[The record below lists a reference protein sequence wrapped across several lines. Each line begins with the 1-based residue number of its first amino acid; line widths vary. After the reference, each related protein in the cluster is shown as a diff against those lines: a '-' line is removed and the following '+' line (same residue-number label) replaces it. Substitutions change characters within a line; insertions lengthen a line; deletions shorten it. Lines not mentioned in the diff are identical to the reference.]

1 MEDKLTIENLA
12 ALLAAKM
19 NMEQADAD
27 AFVCSFF
34 ALIEEGLKRDKYVK
48 IKGLGTFKLI
58 TEADNEG
65 KVVFIP
71 DAALKEAV
79 NKPFSHFQPVE
90 LNKGVHFDDIDE
102 NESSEVGEVV
112 TPSEPEPDV
121 ASEQS
126 DIANVAD
133 PDAENI
139 PLNVAPEAPEPCEEK
154 EEIPTENTE
163 GKQRRWFMSWYMFAA
178 VLLAGVVIGVGVMW
192 GVFAGRSNDS
202 VKRSN
207 DLKQYEEKPVSV
219 APVDSVDTEIS
230 DSIETAEE
238 DSAEDT
244 VVVHKKVIDSIIG
257 VATDDVSEIKY
268 LSDEVVYKISGT
280 LDTVTIVKGSTLSK
294 VAYKYFRNRK
304 LWPYIV
310 MYNKDVIDDPNN
322 VPIGTTLRIPK
333 LTPAD

>member
-139 PLNVAPEAPEPCEEK
+139 PLNVAPEAPEL
-154 EEIPTENTE
+154 
-163 GKQRRWFMSWYMFAA
+163 RRIQKVNNVDGLCHGICLLRYFWQ
-178 VLLAGVVIGVGVMW
+178 VLLLV
-192 GVFAGRSNDS
+192 
-202 VKRSN
+202 
-207 DLKQYEEKPVSV
+207 
-219 APVDSVDTEIS
+219 
-230 DSIETAEE
+230 
-238 DSAEDT
+238 
-244 VVVHKKVIDSIIG
+244 
-257 VATDDVSEIKY
+257 
-268 LSDEVVYKISGT
+268 
-280 LDTVTIVKGSTLSK
+280 
-294 VAYKYFRNRK
+294 
-304 LWPYIV
+304 
-310 MYNKDVIDDPNN
+310 
-322 VPIGTTLRIPK
+322 
-333 LTPAD
+333 

>member
-19 NMEQADAD
+19 NMEQSDAD
-27 AFVCSFF
+27 VFVCSFF

-178 VLLAGVVIGVGVMW
+178 VLLAGGVIGVGVMW

-202 VKRSN
+202 VESSN
-207 DLKQYEEKPVSV
+207 DLKRDEEKAVSV
-219 APVDSVDTEIS
+219 APVDSVDTEMS

-238 DSAEDT
+238 NNAEDT
-244 VVVHKKVIDSIIG
+244 VVVHKKAIDSIIG

>member
-90 LNKGVHFDDIDE
+90 LNEGVHFDDIDE

-202 VKRSN
+202 VERSN

-219 APVDSVDTEIS
+219 VPVDSVDTEIS

-238 DSAEDT
+238 DNAEDT
-244 VVVHKKVIDSIIG
+244 VVVHKKAIDSIIG

>member
-71 DAALKEAV
+71 DAA
-79 NKPFSHFQPVE
+79 
-90 LNKGVHFDDIDE
+90 
-102 NESSEVGEVV
+102 
-112 TPSEPEPDV
+112 
-121 ASEQS
+121 
-126 DIANVAD
+126 
-133 PDAENI
+133 
-139 PLNVAPEAPEPCEEK
+139 
-154 EEIPTENTE
+154 

-202 VKRSN
+202 VERSN

-219 APVDSVDTEIS
+219 APVDSVDTEMS

-238 DSAEDT
+238 NNAEDT
-244 VVVHKKVIDSIIG
+244 VVVHKKAIDSIIG

-310 MYNKDVIDDPNN
+310 MYNEDVIDDPNN

>member
-71 DAALKEAV
+71 DVALKEAV

-90 LNKGVHFDDIDE
+90 LNEGVHFDDIDE

-112 TPSEPEPDV
+112 TSSEPEPDV
-121 ASEQS
+121 ASVQS

-133 PDAENI
+133 SDAENVS
-139 PLNVAPEAPEPCEEK
+139 LNVAPEAPEPCERKK
-154 EEIPTENTE
+154 EILTENTE
-163 GKQRRWFMSWYMFAA
+163 GKRRRWFMSWYMFAA

-202 VKRSN
+202 VERSN

-219 APVDSVDTEIS
+219 APVDSVDTEMS

-238 DSAEDT
+238 DNAEDT
-244 VVVHKKVIDSIIG
+244 VVVHKKAIDSIIG

>member
-90 LNKGVHFDDIDE
+90 LNEGVHFDDIDE
-102 NESSEVGEVV
+102 NESFEVGEVV

-202 VKRSN
+202 VERSN

-219 APVDSVDTEIS
+219 APVDSVDTEMS

-238 DSAEDT
+238 NNAEDT
-244 VVVHKKVIDSIIG
+244 VVVHKKAIDSIIG

>member
-90 LNKGVHFDDIDE
+90 LNEGVHFDDIDE

-202 VKRSN
+202 VERSN

-238 DSAEDT
+238 DNAEDT
-244 VVVHKKVIDSIIG
+244 VVVHKKAIDSIIG

-268 LSDEVVYKISGT
+268 LSDEVDYKISGT

>member
-90 LNKGVHFDDIDE
+90 LNEGVHFDDIDE

-126 DIANVAD
+126 DIANVAG
-133 PDAENI
+133 PDAENVS
-139 PLNVAPEAPEPCEEK
+139 LNVAPEAPEPCEEK

-202 VKRSN
+202 VERSN
-207 DLKQYEEKPVSV
+207 DLTQYEEKPVSV

-238 DSAEDT
+238 DNAEDT
-244 VVVHKKVIDSIIG
+244 VGVHKKAIDSIIG

-333 LTPAD
+333 LTLAD

>member
-90 LNKGVHFDDIDE
+90 LNEGVHFDDIDE